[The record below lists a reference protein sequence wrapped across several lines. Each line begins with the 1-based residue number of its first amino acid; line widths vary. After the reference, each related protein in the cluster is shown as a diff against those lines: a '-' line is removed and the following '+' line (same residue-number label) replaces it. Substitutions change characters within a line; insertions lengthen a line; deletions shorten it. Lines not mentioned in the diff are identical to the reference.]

1 MALANQWPKAI
12 RTPVFPRLPRLI
24 SERKVRG
31 VGLLLLRENLFFQSR
46 ARHRSQDRLK
56 YWLAAWLTDS
66 LINRQTYRQ
75 TDGRSIDRF
84 LTTERRLP
92 WLPSLLFASKMAA
105 ISSSSSVVLFDDI
118 PVSLTRTGMW
128 YCLSKHLP
136 DKNKKKMIYSCINSV
151 RVHMGLLKLPFCS
164 HAR

>member
-12 RTPVFPRLPRLI
+12 RTIVFPRLPRLI

-31 VGLLLLRENLFFQSR
+31 STPSVARKSIFFR
-46 ARHRSQDRLK
+46 AERVIDHKIDWNTE
-56 YWLAAWLTDS
+56 WLPGWPTHWLTDK
-66 LINRQTYRQ
+66 LIDRQM
-75 TDGRSIDRF
+75 DGRSIDRF

-136 DKNKKKMIYSCINSV
+136 DKTKKKWSTV
-151 RVHMGLLKLPFCS
+151 
-164 HAR
+164 A